1 MIEYKYKYGLNVAE
15 YPVADYTSYFS
26 VTDTYC
32 PITTYKL
39 ETESGGV
46 YSTFTDVRSP
56 D

>member
-1 MIEYKYKYGLNVAE
+1 MQTPIS
-15 YPVADYTSYFS
+15 DYTSYFS

-32 PITTYKL
+32 PINNYKL

-46 YSTFTDVRSP
+46 YSTFTDAKTP